1 MSNAPYLTADA
12 TVSARIAAAVTPSD
26 STVFSGPTRGLYVG
40 GFGNVRVD
48 MVNGGTGIT
57 FVAVQPG
64 SLLPIQ
70 VTRVYSTGTTATSI
84 VALF

>member
-26 STVFSGPTRGLYVG
+26 STVFGGPTRGLYVG
-40 GFGNVRVD
+40 VGGNVTVD
-48 MVNGGTGIT
+48 MVNGGTSIT
-57 FVAVQPG
+57 FTNVQPG

-70 VTRVYSTGTTATSI
+70 ATRVYSTGTNATSI
-84 VALF
+84 VALY